1 MPISGANLHSARLTR
16 RERGLNLSWLVAL
29 TVPALGL
36 AYSCIAN
43 AQSAAEYCWG
53 ISAAVIVFG
62 ALFYLV
68 PRYSRTKPRRF
79 LPSSFAPLFAAYIP
93 GVIGFWQGGLSA
105 ASLLYPILLYAFV
118 AGSGRLYKWAE
129 DAAP

>member
-36 AYSCIAN
+36 AYSCITN

-79 LPSSFAPLFAAYIP
+79 LPSSFAPLFAAYI
-93 GVIGFWQGGLSA
+93 LS
-105 ASLLYPILLYAFV
+105 LIHI
-118 AGSGRLYKWAE
+118 
-129 DAAP
+129 